1 MIKMNR
7 NFSSVILGDKFFSIN
22 ANGDL
27 VEDVNGETGID
38 FLYENFDK
46 INFADDEKDKKS
58 FNRRNK
64 VSILKQLGREK
75 VFVNKWLII
84 PPFYR
89 DIDLSSKDIISADEL
104 STMYKKL
111 IGITNT
117 INPSGITDF
126 LTGNITE
133 YKVQALLNEIYIY
146 LTSKLSKKTGIIQK
160 NLLGKSVDYAVRAV
174 ISGPKL
180 NSNTH
185 TDLEVPYGY
194 VGIPLHLL
202 TIAFFPFVLSEL
214 ERFFIDFKNDR
225 LVVTSSGQEIEVID
239 DTISSLSSKSFE
251 RLINFYSR
259 SHEGRAT
266 PVKILTATGE
276 TPIQLFKDQLN
287 RDFTITDL
295 LYIILS
301 EIIKDKHVYLTRY
314 PTEDYRNVVPL
325 MIKIITT
332 ETTISQ
338 NIYSTTFPN
347 YPNLENGASWVD
359 SVKPNNSYLAGLGGD
374 YDGDTV
380 SIRGVYTKE
389 ANEEAAML
397 IKSKMTLLDG
407 AGKASRIFSKE
418 GTLSLYN
425 FTM

>member
-1 MIKMNR
+1 MNR
-7 NFSSVILGDKFFSIN
+7 NFSSLILGDKFFSITKD
-22 ANGDL
+22 GDL
-27 VEDVNGETGID
+27 IEDVNGETGID
-38 FLYENFDK
+38 FLYNNFDK

-64 VSILKQLGREK
+64 VSILKQLGRDK

-104 STMYKKL
+104 SSMYKKL

-117 INPSGITDF
+117 INPNGAMDF

-133 YKVQALLNEIYIY
+133 YKVQVLINEIYAY

-180 NSNTH
+180 NSATH
-185 TDLEVPYGY
+185 NELEVPYGY

-259 SHEGRAT
+259 SQEGRTT
-266 PVKILTATGE
+266 PVKITTADGDKPVE
-276 TPIQLFKDQLN
+276 LFKDQLN

-295 LYIILS
+295 LYMILS

-325 MIKIITT
+325 KIKILTT
-332 ETTISQ
+332 ETTIKQ
-338 NIYSTTFPN
+338 NIYDTEFPN
-347 YPNLENGASWVD
+347 YPKLTGDIRWVD
-359 SVKPNNSYLAGLGGD
+359 SVRPNNAYLPGLGGD

-380 SIRGVYTKE
+380 SIRGLYTKE
-389 ANEEAAML
+389 ANEEADNL

-407 AGKASRIFSKE
+407 AGKASRTFSKE
-418 GTLSLYN
+418 GVLSLYN